1 MNPTPGL
8 PPEFLHRN
16 LEEIARKDHG
26 DEGGGKQNSRP
37 AVLPVTILDAL
48 PSVPLPNHPG
58 SEDEDGSGENVEV
71 LEVVLEGMDS
81 RPEFI
86 RRNLGKPKGPE
97 ISQARGSHQ
106 AVRVAPVMAWIPF
119 FRCNWSSSRR
129 PGNWAY
135 QRGRG
140 R

>member
-97 ISQARGSHQ
+97 ISQASGSHQ
-106 AVRVAPVMAWIPF
+106 EGGYVVEEGLSPAHWPERTACRA
-119 FRCNWSSSRR
+119 RERR
-129 PGNWAY
+129 EE
-135 QRGRG
+135 
-140 R
+140 